1 MKGKIK
7 EFKPTSWSINN
18 KTSIYVLIII
28 ISIFGILNYNS
39 IPKEQI
45 PDIVIPTILVNTVY
59 PGTSP
64 ADMEN
69 LITRPI
75 EKNIKSINGVKKITS
90 SSIQDFSMI
99 AVEFNT
105 NVQVADAKQKV
116 KDAVDKTKKDLPND
130 LSKYGDP
137 QVMEIDLSE
146 IPIMNINLSGN
157 IDLVR
162 LKKYAEMAQDKIES
176 FKEITRVDIIGALDR
191 EIQIDVDMYKMQAAS
206 VTFSDI
212 ERAVAAENVI
222 ISGGN
227 IKMLGMSRSVR
238 ITGEFTNIEQ
248 IKNIYI
254 HSSSGATIAL
264 KDIAEI
270 KDSNKDQE
278 SFARLNGQ
286 NVVTLN
292 VIKKSGQNLL
302 DASDKIKDALNELKE
317 NKFPSN
323 LKITI
328 TSDQSKFTRTTLE
341 DLNNTIIIGFIL
353 VVIVLMFFMGLTNAI
368 FVGLSVPLSM
378 ALCYIV
384 LPGIGFT
391 MNMLVMFSFIFALG
405 IVVDDAIVVMENTH
419 RIFKQNKGKLNIMQS
434 AKLAAG
440 EVFGPILSGTLTTL
454 APFFPLV
461 FWPGTIG
468 KFMHFIPVV
477 LIITLFA
484 SLIVAYIFNPVF
496 AVSFMKHDEENEVSG
511 NKKKIAKNA
520 LIIAAFGVVAHLLV
534 HNGIGNFILFISI
547 FFVLHNLF
555 GYKILLKF
563 QHRFIPALIR
573 RYESLLKWTL
583 VKNRPYYIIFG
594 TVILLI
600 GSIALVRTS
609 NSKTI
614 LFPTGEP
621 QYIYTYIKLP
631 VGTDVSVTDS
641 ITGVVENKIK
651 NVLNE
656 GYPDKKNPILES
668 IISNVSLGASE
679 SMFDRSATSN
689 KGKITVAFVEFSKR
703 HGISTTQYLDKM
715 REAVKGILSAE
726 ITVDANKM
734 GPPSSGKPVNIEIS
748 GDNLEDLIVT
758 TAEFKKYVEFL
769 KIPGIEQL
777 KSDFDDTKPEITI
790 DIDRERANREGLST
804 GQIGTEL
811 RTAILGKEVSK
822 YREAEDQYPIQL
834 RYDKNVRENIEKLLN
849 LKIVYRDMTSGIL
862 RQIPL
867 SAVAKIN
874 YENSYGG
881 IKRKNLKKVI
891 TLASNVL
898 TGYAA
903 NDINKA
909 ITNALPGFTKK
920 EGVDINLTGER
931 EDMIETMNFMV
942 KALIL
947 SLSLIF
953 FILITQFNSI
963 SKPLI
968 ILSEVIFSVIGV
980 LLGYYFFNM
989 DFSLVLTGMGI
1000 VALAGIVVRNGI
1012 LLVEFTDVLKERGL
1026 KTRDAI
1032 IQAGKTRITPVIL
1045 TATATILG
1053 LVPLAVGFNM
1063 NFETLF
1069 TELNP
1074 HIWIGGDSV
1083 KFFGPLSW
1091 TIIFGLSFA
1100 TFLTLVLVP
1109 VMYYIAYSAKA
1120 KVKRRKSN
1128 RLSRKNLPYSNNIVL
1143 DKEEDPESMI

>member
-1 MKGKIK
+1 
-7 EFKPTSWSINN
+7 
-18 KTSIYVLIII
+18 
-28 ISIFGILNYNS
+28 
-39 IPKEQI
+39 
-45 PDIVIPTILVNTVY
+45 
-59 PGTSP
+59 
-64 ADMEN
+64 
-69 LITRPI
+69 
-75 EKNIKSINGVKKITS
+75 
-90 SSIQDFSMI
+90 
-99 AVEFNT
+99 
-105 NVQVADAKQKV
+105 
-116 KDAVDKTKKDLPND
+116 
-130 LSKYGDP
+130 
-137 QVMEIDLSE
+137 
-146 IPIMNINLSGN
+146 
-157 IDLVR
+157 
-162 LKKYAEMAQDKIES
+162 
-176 FKEITRVDIIGALDR
+176 
-191 EIQIDVDMYKMQAAS
+191 
-206 VTFSDI
+206 
-212 ERAVAAENVI
+212 
-222 ISGGN
+222 
-227 IKMLGMSRSVR
+227 MSRSIR
-238 ITGEFTNIEQ
+238 ITGEFNDMEQ

-264 KDIAEI
+264 KDIADI

-302 DASDKIKDALNELKE
+302 DASDKIKNALKELQE

-323 LKITI
+323 LKVTI

-384 LPGIGFT
+384 LPWMGYT

-405 IVVDDAIVVMENTH
+405 IVVDDAIVVIENTH
-419 RIFKQNKGKLNIMQS
+419 RIFMQNKGKLTIAQA
-434 AKLAAG
+434 AKNAAG

-461 FWPGTIG
+461 LWPGTIG

-477 LIITLFA
+477 LILTLFA

-496 AVSFMKHDEENEVSG
+496 AVSFMKHDEEIEVTG

-520 LIIAAFGVVAHLLV
+520 LIIAAFGVFAHIIG
-534 HNGIGNFILFISI
+534 HNGIGNFILFIAVL
-547 FFVLHNLF
+547 FVLHNLW

-563 QHRFIPALIR
+563 QHSFIPKMMTK
-573 RYESLLKWTL
+573 YEKLLSWVLFK
-583 VKNRPYYIIFG
+583 KRPYYMMFTTIF
-594 TVILLI
+594 LLI
-600 GSIALVRTS
+600 VSFVLIKLS
-609 NSKTI
+609 NTKMV

-631 VGTDVSVTDS
+631 VGTDVNVTDS
-641 ITGVVENKIK
+641 ITGVVEKKIAK
-651 NVLNE
+651 VLND
-656 GYPDKKNPILES
+656 GYPDGKNPILES
-668 IISNVSLGASE
+668 LISNVSLGASE
-679 SMFDRSATSN
+679 SMFDRSTTSN

-703 HGISTTQYLDKM
+703 HGISTTQYLDKI
-715 REAVKGILSAE
+715 REVVKGVQNAE
-726 ITVDANKM
+726 ISVNANKM

-748 GDNLEDLIVT
+748 GDNLNDLIST
-758 TAEFKKYVEFL
+758 SNEFKKYIELL

-777 KSDFDDTKPEITI
+777 KSDFDNSKPEITI

-804 GQIGTEL
+804 GQIGMEI
-811 RTAILGKEVSK
+811 RTAILGKEISK

-834 RYDKNVRENIEKLLN
+834 KYNKKIRENIDKILN
-849 LKIVYRDMTSGIL
+849 LKVVYRDMTSGIL

-874 YENSYGG
+874 YENSFGG
-881 IKRKNLKKVI
+881 INRKNLKKVI
-891 TLASNVL
+891 TLGSNVL
-898 TGYAA
+898 TGYTA
-903 NDINKA
+903 NDINRAISKA
-909 ITNALPGFTKK
+909 IPGFNKT
-920 EGVDINLTGER
+920 EDVDINLTGENQ
-931 EDMIETMNFMV
+931 DMIETMVFFM
-942 KALIL
+942 KAILL
-947 SLSLIF
+947 SLCLIF
-953 FILITQFNSI
+953 FILITQFNSV

-968 ILSEVIFSVIGV
+968 ILTEVIFSIIGV
-980 LLGYYFFNM
+980 FLGYFIFGM
-989 DFSLVLTGMGI
+989 DFSAIMTGMGI

-1053 LVPLAVGFNM
+1053 LIPLSIGFNI

-1069 TELNP
+1069 TEFNP

-1083 KFFGPLSW
+1083 RFFGPLSW

-1100 TFLTLVLVP
+1100 TFLTLILVP
-1109 VMYYIAYSAKA
+1109 AMYFIAYSAKI
-1120 KVKRRKSN
+1120 KVKSRKSN
-1128 RLSRKNLPYSNNIVL
+1128 RLSRKNLPYSGNTNIK
-1143 DKEEDPESMI
+1143 DEDEFETIV

>member
-1 MKGKIK
+1 MKVKLK

-28 ISIFGILNYNS
+28 ISIFGIINYNT

-45 PDIVIPTILVNTVY
+45 PDIVIPTILINTMY

-69 LITRPI
+69 LITLPI

-90 SSIQDFSMI
+90 SSVQDFSMI
-99 AVEFNT
+99 AVEFNP
-105 NVQVADAKQKV
+105 NVDVADAKQKV

-137 QVMEIDLSE
+137 QVMDIDLSE

-157 IDLVR
+157 IDLNR
-162 LKKYAEMAQDKIES
+162 LKKYAETARDKIES
-176 FKEITRVDIIGALDR
+176 FKEITRVDIVGALDR
-191 EIQIDVDMYKMQAAS
+191 EIQIDVDMYRMQAAS
-206 VTFSDI
+206 VTLSDI
-212 ERAVAAENVI
+212 DRAVSAENVI

-227 IKMLGMSRSVR
+227 INMRGMSRSVR
-238 ITGEFTNIEQ
+238 VVGEFKNIEQ

-264 KDIAEI
+264 KDIADI

-302 DASDKIKDALNELKE
+302 DASDKIKAALTELEE

-323 LKITI
+323 LKVTI

-384 LPGIGFT
+384 LPGIGYT

-405 IVVDDAIVVMENTH
+405 IVVDDAIVVIENTH
-419 RIFKQNKGKLNIMQS
+419 RIFKQNKGKLDIVQS
-434 AKLAAG
+434 AKFAAG
-440 EVFGPILSGTLTTL
+440 EVFVPILSGTLTTL
-454 APFFPLV
+454 APFFPLI

-477 LIITLFA
+477 LILTLFA

-496 AVSFMKHDEENEVSG
+496 AVTFMKHDEENEIPG
-511 NKKKIAKNA
+511 NKKKIARTA
-520 LIIAAFGVVAHLLV
+520 LIIAAVGVLAHVLG
-534 HNGIGNFILFISI
+534 HNGIGNFVLFISI
-547 FFVLHNLF
+547 FFVWHNLW

-563 QHRFIPALIR
+563 QHSFIPQMMTK
-573 RYESLLKWTL
+573 YENLLRWVLFK
-583 VKNRPYYIIFG
+583 KRPYY
-594 TVILLI
+594 LLI
-600 GSIALVRTS
+600 GTVALLIGAIFLTEFS
-609 NSKTI
+609 KSKTV

-631 VGTDVSVTDS
+631 VGTDVKVTDS
-641 ITGVVENKIK
+641 ITGVVENRIK
-651 NVLNE
+651 NVLNKD
-656 GYPDKKNPILES
+656 YPDGKNPIVES
-668 IISNVSLGASE
+668 LISNVSLGASE
-679 SMFDRSATSN
+679 STFDRSTTSN
-689 KGKITVAFVEFSKR
+689 KGKVTVAFVEFSKR

-715 REAVKGILSAE
+715 RAAVKGIPNAE

-734 GPPSSGKPVNIEIS
+734 APPSSGKPVNIEIS
-748 GDNLEDLIVT
+748 GDNLDDLVAT
-758 TAEFKKYVEFL
+758 TAEFKKYIESL

-777 KSDFDDTKPEITI
+777 KSDFDNTKPEIII

-804 GQIGTEL
+804 GQIGSEI

-822 YREAEDQYPIQL
+822 YREDEDQYPIQL
-834 RYDKNVRENIEKLLN
+834 RYGKDIRENIDKLLN

-874 YENSYGG
+874 YENNYGG

-891 TLASNVL
+891 TLSSNIL
-898 TGYAA
+898 TGYTAT
-903 NDINKA
+903 DINKA
-909 ITNALPGFTKK
+909 ITEALPGFNKK
-920 EGVDINLTGER
+920 EGVDINLTGEN
-931 EDMIETMNFMV
+931 EEMKETLMFMV
-942 KALIL
+942 KAIL
-947 SLSLIF
+947 LALCIIL
-953 FILITQFNSI
+953 FILITQFNSV
-963 SKPLI
+963 SKSMI
-968 ILSEVIFSVIGV
+968 ILSEVILSVIGV
-980 LLGYYFFNM
+980 LLGYFIFGM
-989 DFSLVLTGMGI
+989 DYSAVMTGMGV

-1026 KTRDAI
+1026 KTREAI
-1032 IQAGKTRITPVIL
+1032 IQAGKIRITPVVL

-1053 LVPLAVGFNM
+1053 LIPLAIGFNI

-1069 TELNP
+1069 TEFNP

-1091 TIIFGLSFA
+1091 TIVFGLSFA
-1100 TFLTLVLVP
+1100 TFLTLVLIP
-1109 VMYYIAYSAKA
+1109 VMYYIMYAAKA
-1120 KVKRRKSN
+1120 NANRSRSN
-1128 RLSRKNLPYSNNIVL
+1128 RISKRSIKAERESRIRNG
-1143 DKEEDPESMI
+1143 EDFLI